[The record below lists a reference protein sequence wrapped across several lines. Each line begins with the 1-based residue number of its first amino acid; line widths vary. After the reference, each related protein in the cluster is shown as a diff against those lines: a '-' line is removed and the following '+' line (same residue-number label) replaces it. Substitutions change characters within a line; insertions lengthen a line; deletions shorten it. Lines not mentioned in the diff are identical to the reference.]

1 MPFRVVEQWGAL
13 VAVELLLPAMNSE
26 KMMLNR
32 ND

>member
-1 MPFRVVEQWGAL
+1 VPFRDVEQWGAL
-13 VAVELLLPAMNSE
+13 VVVELLLPAMNSE